1 MHHIRIIYRFI
12 FTALIGLYVLG
23 GEPASAQSWT
33 GAIYDETRPNI
44 ISLQFSE
51 AAYAPKVLL
60 LETGS
65 PRLVLDWAKMSADVE
80 GVEIGQSQHALKGQ
94 GPVNR
99 FRYAPRGAEGLR
111 VVFDLAPN
119 AVYETVKTSE
129 NQLIVT
135 FKGQYAPQPQ
145 AAPVSQS
152 VQVAKFDNFSYNVPI
167 PRVKPLLGQSVTL
180 PQAQAQPQARPQ
192 PSQPIQYAS
201 LEIHTPAKRVFSK
214 FERPYPRVAPHH
226 WLGTNDSV
234 QTAEQKP
241 RKPVIVLDPGHGGY
255 DPGAIGANGTKE
267 KVITTAVTNRLAQR
281 LRASGR
287 YEVVLTRTKDVYV
300 EHEDRLRIARERG
313 ADLFI
318 SIHADSTA
326 NGKAAG
332 ASVYTLA
339 DRSKG
344 RSKNITHTQNWI
356 LDVDLSEQTASVGN
370 ILVDLAQR
378 KTLSHSSQFAA
389 RLVGELENKVP
400 LVRNTHRRAGYYVLL
415 APDVPAVLLELGF
428 LSNASDEVRLNKTSE
443 QDKLIQ
449 AVTRAINGFFSAEKQ

>member
-1 MHHIRIIYRFI
+1 MHYVRSINCFI
-12 FTALIGLYVLG
+12 FAVLVGLYILVG
-23 GEPASAQSWT
+23 SFAHAQSWT
-33 GAIYDETRPNI
+33 GVAYDEAQPNI
-44 ISLQFSE
+44 VKLQFQD

-60 LETGS
+60 LERGS
-65 PRLVLDWAKMSADVE
+65 PRLVFDWVKMSSDVK
-80 GVEIGQSQHALKGQ
+80 GVDIGQSQHSLQGE

-99 FRYAPRGAEGLR
+99 FRYARRGAEGLR
-111 VVFDLAPN
+111 IVLDLEPN
-119 AVYETVKTSE
+119 AVYQTIKTSG

-135 FKGQYAPQPQ
+135 FKGQYVPQIPVAPISST
-145 AAPVSQS
+145 AKT
-152 VQVAKFDNFSYNVPI
+152 AKFDNFLYETPI
-167 PRVKPLLGQSVTL
+167 PRVKPFLGQPPSLV
-180 PQAQAQPQARPQ
+180 QAPLDRPVQ
-192 PSQPIQYAS
+192 NVA
-201 LEIHTPAKRVFSK
+201 LEIHTPLKRVFSRS
-214 FERPYPRVAPHH
+214 ERPYPRVAPHH
-226 WLGTNDSV
+226 WLGTTGGAIKAV
-234 QTAEQKP
+234 PQKP
-241 RKPVIVLDPGHGGY
+241 KKPVIVLDPGHGGY
-255 DPGAIGANGTKE
+255 DPGAIGARGTKE
-267 KVITTAVTNRLAQR
+267 KVITTAVTKRLAEL
-281 LRASGR
+281 LRASGQ

-318 SIHADSTA
+318 SIHADSTED
-326 NGKAAG
+326 GKAAG

-378 KTLSHSSQFAA
+378 KTLSRSSQFAA

-428 LSNASDEVRLNKTSE
+428 ISNAGDEARLNKSVE
-443 QDKLIQ
+443 QDKIIQ
-449 AVTRAINGFFSAEKQ
+449 AVIRAVNGFFNAEKQ